1 MKVASYNIHKCRGAD
16 GRTRPERILE
26 VVKEL
31 DADLIALQEVDKRF
45 GRRDGLLDPEAIRSE
60 TGMRLLVQSDLPQ
73 GHGWH
78 GNALLV
84 RTEPKSYRRL
94 RLRLPGFEPRGAI
107 VAELDLGDG
116 EFRVIAAHLGLLR
129 QSRLDQASALL
140 KAHREMSP
148 MPTILMGDFNE
159 WRSRRRS
166 ALAVLEPTFG
176 GGATPRS
183 FPSRRPIFALDRILG
198 WPYGLVANLA
208 VHVSPLARIAS
219 DHLPLTARVELGA
232 LRTTGSQPRQ
242 MARQR
247 NERSQFTSP

>member
-1 MKVASYNIHKCRGAD
+1 MKVASYNIHKCRGVD
-16 GRTRPERILE
+16 GQTRPERILE

-45 GRRDGLLDPEAIRSE
+45 GRKDGLLDPEAIRRE

-84 RTEPKSYRRL
+84 RAEPKSYHRS

-107 VAELDLGDG
+107 VAELDFGEG

-140 KAHREMSP
+140 KAHRDMEP

-159 WRSRRRS
+159 WRRRRRS
-166 ALAVLEPTFG
+166 SLSVLEPTFS
-176 GGATPRS
+176 GGAAPLS

-198 WPYGLVANLA
+198 WPTGLVVDLA
-208 VHVSPLARIAS
+208 VHGSPLARVAS
-219 DHLPLTARVELGA
+219 DHLPLTGRVQFG
-232 LRTTGSQPRQ
+232 
-242 MARQR
+242 ARQAAPSLIR
-247 NERSQFTSP
+247 TK

>member
-1 MKVASYNIHKCRGAD
+1 MKVASYNIHKCRGTD
-16 GRTRPERILE
+16 GRTRPSRILE
-26 VVKEL
+26 VIREL

-45 GRRDGLLDPEAIRSE
+45 GRRGGLLDPEAIRRE
-60 TGMRLLVQSDLPQ
+60 TGMRLLVQSDLPE

-84 RTEPKSYRRL
+84 RAEPKSYRRL

-107 VAELDLGDG
+107 VAELDLGEG

-140 KAHREMSP
+140 KTHRDMSP

-159 WRSRRRS
+159 WRRRRRS
-166 ALAVLEPTFG
+166 SLSILEPIFG

-183 FPSRRPIFALDRILG
+183 FPSRRPVFSLDRILG
-198 WPYGLVANLA
+198 WPYGLITDLA
-208 VHVSPLARIAS
+208 VHTSPLARVAS
-219 DHLPLTARVELGA
+219 DHLPLTARA
-232 LRTTGSQPRQ
+232 DIR
-242 MARQR
+242 A
-247 NERSQFTSP
+247 

>member
-1 MKVASYNIHKCRGAD
+1 MKIASYNIHKCRGVD

-31 DADLIALQEVDKRF
+31 NADLIALQEVDKRF
-45 GRRDGLLDPEAIRSE
+45 GRKDGLLDPEAIRRE

-84 RTEPKSYRRL
+84 RVEPKTYRRL
-94 RLRLPGFEPRGAI
+94 RMRLPGFEPRGAI
-107 VAELDLGDG
+107 VAELDLGEG

-140 KAHREMSP
+140 KAHREMTP

-166 ALAVLEPTFG
+166 SLSILEPVFG

-198 WPYGLVANLA
+198 WPYGFINELA
-208 VHVSPLARIAS
+208 IHASPLARVAS
-219 DHLPLTARVELGA
+219 DHLPLTARAEIRALKHGA
-232 LRTTGSQPRQ
+232 
-242 MARQR
+242 AA
-247 NERSQFTSP
+247 